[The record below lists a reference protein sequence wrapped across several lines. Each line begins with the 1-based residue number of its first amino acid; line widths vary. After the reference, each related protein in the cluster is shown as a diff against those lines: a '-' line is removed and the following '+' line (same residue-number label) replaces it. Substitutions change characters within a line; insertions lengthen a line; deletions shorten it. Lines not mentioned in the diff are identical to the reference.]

1 MRIKLT
7 EIKTDGGTQSRV
19 ALDQSVVA
27 EYAEHMKEGD
37 EFPPITVFHDGSVYW
52 LADGFHRFFATKA
65 NKVTDIE
72 AEVKQGTQSDCILF
86 SFSSNSRRGL
96 RMTTADRRNIVTR
109 MLDHP
114 EWKHW
119 SQREIAKHVGCTA
132 MTVGRIKKSLEEPKK
147 APKEKPKV
155 EAPDTPFEEDLVT
168 ELSDTVN
175 SLAEENAL
183 LKDKIALGQWDA
195 SDIEKIDAEE
205 LIADLRGQ
213 VKALELENK
222 SLRESRD
229 MFQSRNAELMQTV
242 KSLQTKLKKVEK

>member
-1 MRIKLT
+1 
-7 EIKTDGGTQSRV
+7 
-19 ALDQSVVA
+19 
-27 EYAEHMKEGD
+27 
-37 EFPPITVFHDGSVYW
+37 
-52 LADGFHRFFATKA
+52 
-65 NKVTDIE
+65 
-72 AEVKQGTQSDCILF
+72 
-86 SFSSNSRRGL
+86 
-96 RMTTADRRNIVTR
+96 
-109 MLDHP
+109 MLYP
-114 EWKHW
+114 
-119 SQREIAKHVGCTA
+119 
-132 MTVGRIKKSLEEPKK
+132 K